1 MEQRTF
7 YYRADGDLING
18 EFSYTETPE
27 FFDDDDACDVI
38 AEVYVKVKSRV
49 LRMGEKELCDRCG
62 GEGELPAS
70 TIFMGLNDDTLVIDC
85 PDCEISL
92 AFLPHIDQLQAVTI
106 ANLHNTR
113 NHGGRP

>member
-85 PDCEISL
+85 PDCDNGYKIRVAPPYEYEVKGVRGWL
-92 AFLPHIDQLQAVTI
+92 LRKL
-106 ANLHNTR
+106 
-113 NHGGRP
+113 GGW